1 MLQLE
6 RQKEPNVDILEQRKR
21 EESADGFCIVDA
33 STYVPRIVIPN
44 IIHSPSLP
52 PTVRQSRAVSTT
64 TNTTLLL
71 PTTISSSKIE
81 VVGIALTKE
90 AFPLHCQFC
99 NRTVVTEPEGVPTW
113 RTWGWCAMLTP
124 VLMCVLPWYQGWG
137 CEYRHK
143 CGRCSRVLAIYKQ
156 QPDK

>member
-6 RQKEPNVDILEQRKR
+6 RQKDAPLLERQR
-21 EESADGFCIVDA
+21 EESKDSFCIVDT
-33 STYVPRIVIPN
+33 SSYVPRVVIPN
-44 IIHSPSLP
+44 IILAPTLP
-52 PTVRQSRAVSTT
+52 PVPRQSRAVSTT
-64 TNTTLLL
+64 TPLKDS
-71 PTTISSSKIE
+71 PTI
-81 VVGIALTKE
+81 GIALTKE

-113 RTWGWCAMLTP
+113 RTWGWCVALMP

-143 CGRCSRVLAIYKQ
+143 CGRCLRVLAIYKKQ
-156 QPDK
+156 KD

>member
-1 MLQLE
+1 MD
-6 RQKEPNVDILEQRKR
+6 VLEQRKR
-21 EESADGFCIVDA
+21 EESADGFCIVDSA
-33 STYVPRIVIPN
+33 NSPANSHVPRVVIPN
-44 IIHSPSLP
+44 VLLAPSLP
-52 PTVRQSRAVSTT
+52 PIVRQSRAVSTT
-64 TNTTLLL
+64 TPLTTLL
-71 PTTISSSKIE
+71 TTTATTSSSKTAPS
-81 VVGIALTKE
+81 VGIALTRE

-113 RTWGWCAMLTP
+113 RTWGWCAVLTP

-156 QPDK
+156 DTN